1 MGSFRLRLQDDTK
14 KTAVILSKTL
24 PTTGR
29 RRLSWLLARKKTI
42 NVSADK
48 FLKEI
53 RHSINYLDKNL
64 KKIKIVIE

>member
-1 MGSFRLRLQDDTK
+1 MAFGK
-14 KTAVILSKTL
+14 
-24 PTTGR
+24 
-29 RRLSWLLARKKTI
+29 KKTI
-42 NVSADK
+42 NVSADE

>member
-42 NVSADK
+42 NVSADE

>member
-1 MGSFRLRLQDDTK
+1 LFPACRQARLSAGKFQ
-14 KTAVILSKTL
+14 SL
-24 PTTGR
+24 PTGR
-29 RRLSWLLARKKTI
+29 QANASMAFGKKKTI
-42 NVSADK
+42 NVGAGE